1 MAVTNGYCTSDEPA
15 VGQVV
20 GVLFDGNAPISFSAH
35 AFEYLLM
42 WMQPKKRLDLY
53 PPITFLNVAQLI
65 RSSNNKME

>member
-20 GVLFDGNAPISFSAH
+20 GVLFDGNAPVSFSAH

-42 WMQPKKRLDLY
+42 WMQPKKKVGSISTYHIFECCSVNTIL
-53 PPITFLNVAQLI
+53 Q
-65 RSSNNKME
+65 

>member
-20 GVLFDGNAPISFSAH
+20 GVLFDGNAPVSFSAH

-42 WMQPKKRLDLY
+42 WMQPKKVGSISTYHIFECCSVNTIL
-53 PPITFLNVAQLI
+53 Q
-65 RSSNNKME
+65 